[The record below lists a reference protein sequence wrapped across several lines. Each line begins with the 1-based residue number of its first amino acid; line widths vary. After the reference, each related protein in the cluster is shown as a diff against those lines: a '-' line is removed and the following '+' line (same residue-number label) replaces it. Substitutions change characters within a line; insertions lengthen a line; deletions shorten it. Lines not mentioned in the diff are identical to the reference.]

1 MMKLDRLGWA
11 AGLSFRAY
19 GLTIGVRTNTASI
32 LDRLVPHLPYGWEEA
47 GVETVDHLYSMLV
60 GHTTEHATPRVVRR
74 VGPAGKRRR
83 FNLLYDG
90 ITLGIRTLDVEEL
103 LERFES
109 SVRLK
114 VAENAKRKVF
124 VHAGVVGWRGRAIV
138 VPGRSFSGNTSLVA
152 ALVRAGATYL
162 SDEYAVF
169 DRRGR
174 VFPYLKPLSLRL
186 GDDGKQTHVP
196 VEEIGGVATDV
207 AMPVGHVIATQYAD
221 GATWKPRELSEGE
234 AVLAMLAHTVP
245 ARRDPATVLEVLD
258 RVARRAVA
266 LKGARG
272 DADEAAARILAR
284 IDTERSWR

>member
-19 GLTIGVRTNTASI
+19 GLTIGVRTNDAAI
-32 LDRLVPHLPYGWEEA
+32 LERLDPHLPYGWERSDS
-47 GVETVDHLYSMLV
+47 ETVDHLYSMLV
-60 GHTTEHATPRVVRR
+60 GHTSEHATAPRVRR

-90 ITLGIRTLDVEEL
+90 ILLACRTLDADEL

-124 VHAGVVGWRGRAIV
+124 VHAGVVGWKGRAIV
-138 VPGRSFSGNTSLVA
+138 VPGRSFSGKTSLVA

-162 SDEYAVF
+162 SDEYAVL

-186 GDDGKQTHVP
+186 GDDETQTHVA
-196 VEEIGGVATDV
+196 VEDLGGTASTD
-207 AMPVGHVIATQYAD
+207 PLPIGHVISTHFVD
-221 GATWKPRELSEGE
+221 GATWKPRVLTEGE

-245 ARRDPATVLEVLD
+245 ARRDPETVLDVLH
-258 RVARRAVA
+258 RVAGKSTV
-266 LKGARG
+266 LKGKRG
-272 DADEAAARILAR
+272 DADSTAAAILAR
-284 IDTERSWR
+284 IDGT

>member
-1 MMKLDRLGWA
+1 MLKLDRLGWA

-32 LDRLVPHLPYGWEEA
+32 LERLVPHLPYGWEVS
-47 GVETVDHLYSMLV
+47 GVETVDHLFSMLV
-60 GHTTEHATPRVVRR
+60 GHTTEHATPSVVRR

-90 ITLGIRTLDVEEL
+90 ILLDIRTLDVEEL

-114 VAENAKRKVF
+114 VAEHAKRRVF

-138 VPGRSFSGNTSLVA
+138 VPGRSFSGKTSLVA
-152 ALVRAGATYL
+152 AMVRAGATYL

-169 DRRGR
+169 DRRGH

-186 GDDGKQTHVP
+186 GDDEKQTHVP
-196 VEEIGGVATDV
+196 VEDLGGVASAV
-207 AMPVGHVIATQYAD
+207 PLQVGHVIATRFVE
-221 GATWKPRELSEGE
+221 GASWRPRNLTEGE

-245 ARRDPATVLEVLD
+245 ARRDPAAVLEVLN

-266 LKGARG
+266 LKGSRG
-272 DADEAAARILAR
+272 DADEAAAEILAR
-284 IDTERSWR
+284 VDSGRVAR

>member
-32 LDRLVPHLPYGWEEA
+32 LDRLVPHLPYGWERSDS
-47 GVETVDHLYSMLV
+47 ETVDHLFSMLV
-60 GHTTEHATPRVVRR
+60 GHSSEHATAPRSRR

-83 FNLLYDG
+83 FHLLYDG
-90 ITLGIRTLDVEEL
+90 ILLATRTLEIEEL

-124 VHAGVVGWRGRAIV
+124 VHAGVVGWRDRAIV
-138 VPGRSFSGNTSLVA
+138 IPGRSFSGKTSLVA

-162 SDEYAVF
+162 SDEYAVL

-174 VFPYLKPLSLRL
+174 VYPYLKPLSLRL
-186 GDDGKQTHVP
+186 GDDETQTHVP
-196 VEEIGGVATDV
+196 VEELGGTAAT
-207 AMPVGHVIATQYAD
+207 APLTVGHVIATHFVE
-221 GATWKPRELSEGE
+221 GAIWKPRVLTEGE
-234 AVLAMLAHTVP
+234 SVLAMLAHTVP
-245 ARRDPATVLEVLD
+245 ARRDPETVLDVLQ
-258 RVARRAVA
+258 RVAARSTV
-266 LKGARG
+266 LKGKRG
-272 DADEAAARILAR
+272 DADDTAAAILSR
-284 IDTERSWR
+284 IDGA

>member
-1 MMKLDRLGWA
+1 MIKLDRLGWA

-19 GLTIGVRTNTASI
+19 GLTIGVRTNNAAI
-32 LDRLVPHLPYGWEEA
+32 LDRLIPHLPYGWEVND
-47 GVETVDHLYSMLV
+47 VETVDHIFSMLV
-60 GHTTEHATPRVVRR
+60 GHTSEHATPAVRR
-74 VGPAGKRRR
+74 VGPTGKRRR
-83 FNLLYDG
+83 FHLLYDG
-90 ITLGIRTLDVEEL
+90 ILLAIRTLDVEEL

-138 VPGRSFSGNTSLVA
+138 VPGRSYSGKTSLVA

-186 GDDGKQTHVP
+186 GDDEKQTHVP
-196 VEEIGGVATDV
+196 VEDLGGVASTDPI
-207 AMPVGHVIATQYAD
+207 PVGHVIATQFVE
-221 GATWKPRELSEGE
+221 GATWKPRVLTDGE

-245 ARRDPATVLEVLD
+245 ARRDPETVLDVLQKISS
-258 RVARRAVA
+258 RSIV
-266 LKGARG
+266 LKGKRG
-272 DADEAAARILAR
+272 DADATAAAILAR
-284 IDTERSWR
+284 IDGT

>member
-1 MMKLDRLGWA
+1 MVKLDRLGWA

-19 GLTIGVRTNTASI
+19 GLTIGVRTNTAAI
-32 LDRLVPHLPYGWEEA
+32 LDRLIPHLPYGWEPSDSSK
-47 GVETVDHLYSMLV
+47 VDILFSMLV
-60 GHTTEHATPRVVRR
+60 GHSTEHATPASPVRR

-90 ITLGIRTLDVEEL
+90 ILLASRTLDQDEL

-109 SVRLK
+109 AIRLR

-138 VPGRSFSGNTSLVA
+138 IPGRSFTGKTSLVA

-174 VFPYLKPLSLRL
+174 VYPYLKPLSLRL
-186 GDDGKQTHVP
+186 GDDEKQTHVP
-196 VEEIGGVATDV
+196 VEELGGIAATGP
-207 AMPVGHVIATQYAD
+207 MPVGHIIATQFVD
-221 GATWKPRELSEGE
+221 GGTWKPRVLTEGE
-234 AVLAMLAHTVP
+234 AVLAMLANTVP
-245 ARRDPATVLEVLD
+245 ARRDPVTVLDVL
-258 RVARRAVA
+258 RRATA
-266 LKGARG
+266 RSKTFKGRRG
-272 DADEAAARILAR
+272 DADATAEAILAR
-284 IDTERSWR
+284 IDGS

>member
-19 GLTIGVRTNTASI
+19 GLTIGVRTNTAAI
-32 LDRLVPHLPYGWEEA
+32 LDRLIPHLPYGWEPSDSSK
-47 GVETVDHLYSMLV
+47 VDILFSMLV
-60 GHTTEHATPRVVRR
+60 GHSTEHATPAKPVRR

-90 ITLGIRTLDVEEL
+90 ILLASRTLDQDEL

-109 SVRLK
+109 AIRLR
-114 VAENAKRKVF
+114 VAENAKGKVF

-138 VPGRSFSGNTSLVA
+138 IPGRSFSGKTSLVA

-174 VFPYLKPLSLRL
+174 VFPYLKPLSMRL
-186 GDDGKQTHVP
+186 GDDETQTHVP
-196 VEEIGGVATDV
+196 VEELGGTAATEPL
-207 AMPVGHVIATQYAD
+207 PVGHVVATHFVE
-221 GATWKPRELSEGE
+221 GGTWKPRLLSEGE
-234 AVLAMLAHTVP
+234 AVLALLAHTVP
-245 ARRDPATVLEVLD
+245 ARRDPATVLDVLQ
-258 RVARRAVA
+258 RVAARSRT
-266 LKGARG
+266 LKGKRG
-272 DADEAAARILAR
+272 DADVTAEAILTR
-284 IDTERSWR
+284 IDES